1 MIHMLSRQA
10 WFEMLFYSKFSVA
23 LRKLADLSKF
33 KMRKL
38 RAIFHYLSFSDK
50 KKCALLVQSR
60 EMLSCG

>member
-38 RAIFHYLSFSDK
+38 RPTIENYCK
-50 KKCALLVQSR
+50 
-60 EMLSCG
+60 EYT